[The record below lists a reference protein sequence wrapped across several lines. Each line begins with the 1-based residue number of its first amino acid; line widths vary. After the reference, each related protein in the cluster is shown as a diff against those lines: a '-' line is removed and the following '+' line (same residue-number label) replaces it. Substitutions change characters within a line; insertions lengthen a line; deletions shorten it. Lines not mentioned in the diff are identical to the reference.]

1 MLVREATV
9 PDAEIVPPQSE
20 SKEALVDDFNAL
32 EACGRFLTIGP
43 CLR

>member
-9 PDAEIVPPQSE
+9 PGAEIVPPQSE

-32 EACGRFLTIGP
+32 EAFGRFLTIGP